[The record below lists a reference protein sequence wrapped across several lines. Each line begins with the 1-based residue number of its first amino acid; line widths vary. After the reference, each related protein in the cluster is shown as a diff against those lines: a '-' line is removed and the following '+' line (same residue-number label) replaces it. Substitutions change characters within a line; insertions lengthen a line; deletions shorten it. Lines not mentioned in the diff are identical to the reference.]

1 MLLISDDICCLG
13 EMSAIN
19 LSIKLHLIF
28 KNKSFYL
35 SMPRKQNK
43 MRSKNIEALFLKCT
57 FQKLKWLIKSLCLQ

>member
-13 EMSAIN
+13 EMSVIN
-19 LSIKLHLIF
+19 LSIKLCLIF

-43 MRSKNIEALFLKCT
+43 MRSKNIEALFLKCI
-57 FQKLKWLIKSLCLQ
+57 FQKWK